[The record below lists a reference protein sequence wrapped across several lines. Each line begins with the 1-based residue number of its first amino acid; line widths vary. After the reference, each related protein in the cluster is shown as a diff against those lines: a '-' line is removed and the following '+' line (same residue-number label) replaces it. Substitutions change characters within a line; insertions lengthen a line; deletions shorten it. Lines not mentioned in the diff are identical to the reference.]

1 MSFVEK
7 CVCESCVFVFTAS
20 SVFLDF
26 KFLSFF
32 ALLNSPFHGVLIQ
45 EAVFK
50 RPWKADV
57 RSVKKSNVQ
66 MVVVESN

>member
-26 KFLSFF
+26 MLLSFF
-32 ALLNSPFHGVLIQ
+32 ALLNSPFHGVLI
-45 EAVFK
+45 EET
-50 RPWKADV
+50 
-57 RSVKKSNVQ
+57 VKGRREECEESKVQ